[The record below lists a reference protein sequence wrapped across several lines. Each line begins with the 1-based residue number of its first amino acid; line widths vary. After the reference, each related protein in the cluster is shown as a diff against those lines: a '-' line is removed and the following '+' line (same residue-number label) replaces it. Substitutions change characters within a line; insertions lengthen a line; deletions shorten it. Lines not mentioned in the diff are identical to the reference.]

1 VEGIEGPGRPS
12 VQALAL
18 QAATKK
24 HRSKKKW
31 KKRKNLLAMTIYS
44 DTNDGV
50 GLSLSTSLHYETTRN
65 RCLYS
70 NFERFFGSAV
80 SGRDLPI

>member
-24 HRSKKKW
+24 HRSKKKVEEA
-31 KKRKNLLAMTIYS
+31 KKFACDDNL
-44 DTNDGV
+44 
-50 GLSLSTSLHYETTRN
+50 
-65 RCLYS
+65 
-70 NFERFFGSAV
+70 F
-80 SGRDLPI
+80 